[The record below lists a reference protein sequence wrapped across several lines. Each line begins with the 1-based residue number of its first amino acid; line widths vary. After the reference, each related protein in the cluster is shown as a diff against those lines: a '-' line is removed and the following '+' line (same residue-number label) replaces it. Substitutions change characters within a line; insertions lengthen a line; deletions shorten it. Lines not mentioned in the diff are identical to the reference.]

1 MNIFITLVVIT
12 FLSTSFAAPLYAD
25 EIKEKQ
31 NELLEKQ
38 NELSKKQEEVQE
50 KQTELNQ
57 VSQAVSKEEAKMANK
72 SMQQISRASKITGA
86 KVKNTTGDS
95 LGDIKDLVIDPANGQ
110 VVYAVVSF
118 GGLMG
123 MGDKLFA
130 IPWRALQWTSPKDYY
145 VLDLDKDT
153 LKKAPGFDKNHWPDN
168 SEKWE
173 EQRQAL
179 GQFYRVS
186 P

>member
-1 MNIFITLVVIT
+1 MKNSNLFLALPLWSAVI
-12 FLSTSFAAPLYAD
+12 LAPVYAD
-25 EIKEKQ
+25 EVKEKTKD
-31 NELLEKQ
+31 LLESQ
-38 NELSKKQEEVQE
+38 QEANKKQEEVRE

-57 VSQAVSKEEAKMANK
+57 ANKKVSVERAQEANK
-72 SMQQISRASKITGA
+72 SMQQVSRSSKITGG
-86 KVKNTTGDS
+86 KVKNTAGED

-118 GGLMG
+118 GGIMG
-123 MGDKLFA
+123 LGDKLFA
-130 IPWRALQWTSPKDYY
+130 IPWRALHSASPKNYY

-153 LKKAPGFDKNHWPDN
+153 LKNAPGFDKKHWPEN

-173 EQRQAL
+173 EQSEAL
-179 GQFYRVS
+179 GQFYRVK